1 MHPVYFWFMN
11 RLLIYKVFLKVLL
24 YVLNNAFVFTQ
35 NMIFFPQTVVTK
47 LIVFIIIFP
56 YHCIFLIFRDSVRLD
71 IRNVLNY

>member
-47 LIVFIIIFP
+47 
-56 YHCIFLIFRDSVRLD
+56 
-71 IRNVLNY
+71 